1 MTNKLNQH
9 VTKEHPDVLRVLEME
24 TVKEYTKNHELD
36 LENIQLNEF
45 NGQEDYSIVIPTK
58 ADPTTV
64 VLAALNK
71 KDIHRLSV
79 QLLTVEQVENNVEI
93 SFSDL
98 EQVNITKGVFS
109 QGFELVK
116 VESKLNGNMLA
127 GQNASTCLMDV
138 FKRMPWWL
146 QSACE
151 GLCAGCLGGLLPACA
166 ACAGCIGGTALR
178 CI

>member
-1 MTNKLNQH
+1 MANKLNQQI
-9 VTKEHPDVLRVLEME
+9 TKDHPDVLRVLEME

-36 LENIQLNEF
+36 LENIKLNEF
-45 NGQEDYSIVIPTK
+45 NGQDDYSIVIPVKAEPTK
-58 ADPTTV
+58 V

-71 KDIHRLSV
+71 NDIHRLGA
-79 QLLTVEQVENNVEI
+79 QLLTIEQVKNNVEI

-98 EQVNITKGVFS
+98 EEVNITKGVFN

-116 VESKLNGNMLA
+116 VESQLVGNMLA
-127 GQNASTCLMDV
+127 AQDAKSCVMEV
-138 FKRMPWWL
+138 FQRMPWWL

-151 GLCAGCLGGLLPACA
+151 GVCGGCIFGMLPACA
-166 ACAGCIGGTALR
+166 ACAGCLGGTALR

>member
-1 MTNKLNQH
+1 MTNYQNQK
-9 VTKEHPDVLRVLEME
+9 VTKEHPDVLRVLELE
-24 TVKEYTKNHELD
+24 TVKDYAKSHELD
-36 LENIQLNEF
+36 LDSIQLNEF
-45 NGQEDYSIVIPTK
+45 HGQDDYSIVIPLKT
-58 ADPTTV
+58 DHTTV

-71 KDIHRLSV
+71 NDVHRLSV
-79 QLLTVEQVENNVEI
+79 QLLTVEQVKNNVEI

-98 EQVNITKGVFS
+98 EQASFTKGVYG
-109 QGFELVK
+109 QGFELLK
-116 VESKLNGNMLA
+116 VESHLNGETLA
-127 GQNASTCLMDV
+127 AQDAASCLMDV

-151 GLCAGCLGGLLPACA
+151 GVCAGCLGGLLPACA